1 MTTGVDIPVNLGGD
15 AAAVAALHR
24 ITAALDGVGD
34 KAAATAPKVQTLGE
48 RFAGLGTAARH
59 VNELREFV
67 VTLGT
72 ALVATAQHIADLTSE
87 QQRLTANSTRLGLD
101 FAAAARGAGGFV
113 SEMQTMTLATSLA
126 DRGIRATQEELNAL
140 SRVGMSRAA
149 ATGKN
154 LEEVFDSLTDSV
166 LEGGEEMGKFGG
178 NLLRVS
184 DGTHTAGERMAAF
197 VTHARTVTPAMRTA
211 ADEMARFRNEVHNA
225 QRTIGTAFAEEFA
238 RLTALP
244 GAMEESADKAR
255 DFNDTLRAIGM
266 TAANIVTVI
275 GGATTAA
282 IGFMVAGVGALVGS
296 VRVLVAGIGALPGG
310 VSAARAAMSAA
321 GNEAFGPDSF
331 IATVGRFSEAA
342 GRAAIAGFGGGP
354 DRTSA
359 TPENMPTLASVREQR
374 ARDRR
379 ERERRERN
387 ASSGTPRSEADL
399 ARIEAGIAM
408 AERMSGA
415 QREARF
421 GTDYQEV
428 AGIVVGAV
436 DILGRLRRQRI
447 ENLEGQTRESR
458 SGESGADR
466 RRRVAGL
473 RARIDEL
480 KAELRTAEQGS
491 AREARSAFAQQSST
505 ARQEYERA
513 MTPGRERA
521 QESIDKEREDVR
533 SRAESDQRKGREAF
547 ERGDEGARQ
556 FVERER
562 GAAREQRMLDER
574 RDNYRTF
581 TDQMEALAGR
591 RINVAREEAEFVNGA
606 FSSMGK
612 AFSDHLM
619 AFVEGREELGAAL
632 QGMLADT
639 LKSISEESAVKAGLN
654 LAEGFAA
661 LATYRYDAAAQH
673 FAASGIYASVAAL
686 AGVTA
691 GAIAPKAANA
701 SAAAASGA
709 ARSAAPM
716 SSPSSEKAAGI
727 TVNVAFNG
735 PQYGTGGVV
744 QAGNDLMRVINTA
757 ALQGGGQ
764 INRLAVGATGRA

>member
-48 RFAGLGTAARH
+48 RFAGLATMARH
-59 VNELREFV
+59 FNEAREFV
-67 VTLGT
+67 TSFADALIT
-72 ALVATAQHIADLTSE
+72 AAERVSELAGE
-87 QQRLTANSTRLGLD
+87 QQRIDANTARMGLN
-101 FAAAARGAGGFV
+101 FQQAAEQAGGFV
-113 SEMQTMTLATSLA
+113 SEMQTMQLATALA
-126 DRGIRATQEELNAL
+126 NRNIRVTQNELDAL
-140 SRVGMSRAA
+140 ARVGMARAA
-149 ATGKN
+149 AAGKN
-154 LEEVFDSLTDSV
+154 VEEVFDSIGDSII
-166 LEGGEEMGKFGG
+166 EGGEELEKFGSS
-178 NLLRVS
+178 LHSVADES
-184 DGTHTAGERMAAF
+184 HTADERLTAL
-197 VTHARTVTPAMRTA
+197 VARGREVAPAMRTA
-211 ADEMARFRNEVHNA
+211 ADEVARFQNELRQAGRYISTGFVD
-225 QRTIGTAFAEEFA
+225 EMS
-238 RLTALP
+238 RLR
-244 GAMEESADKAR
+244 E
-255 DFNDTLRAIGM
+255 
-266 TAANIVTVI
+266 VT
-275 GGATTAA
+275 
-282 IGFMVAGVGALVGS
+282 GS
-296 VRVLVAGIGALPGG
+296 VRDGARDAAEFRREMTALGSTAALMLTGIGNAAGIIIGGIATSVSLMVASIAAAQAGLHALATRGNAAA
-310 VSAARAAMSAA
+310 AARAAFEQFGTRDVAEFTRNRVAGFAALFTDAQGRTTAPAAAAAPAAVDLVLTPEQVGIDPRTGRPIRAASAGA
-321 GNEAFGPDSF
+321 GGRRETAAERAARRQRELEALM
-331 IATVGRFSEAA
+331 
-342 GRAAIAGFGGGP
+342 GRAFERSGP
-354 DRTSA
+354 RAELPTLPGEM
-359 TPENMPTLASVREQR
+359 TPEQLRASGERIREGIREQR
-374 ARDRR
+374 
-379 ERERRERN
+379 
-387 ASSGTPRSEADL
+387 
-399 ARIEAGIAM
+399 
-408 AERMSGA
+408 
-415 QREARF
+415 
-421 GTDYQEV
+421 
-428 AGIVVGAV
+428 
-436 DILGRLRRQRI
+436 
-447 ENLEGQTRESR
+447 
-458 SGESGADR
+458 
-466 RRRVAGL
+466 
-473 RARIDEL
+473 
-480 KAELRTAEQGS
+480 
-491 AREARSAFAQQSST
+491 
-505 ARQEYERA
+505 
-513 MTPGRERA
+513 
-521 QESIDKEREDVR
+521 
-533 SRAESDQRKGREAF
+533 ESDQRKGREAF
-547 ERGDEGARQ
+547 ERSDESARQ

-562 GAAREQRMLDER
+562 GAAREQRLLDER

-744 QAGNDLMRVINTA
+744 QAANDLVRVINTG
-757 ALQGGGQ
+757 ALQGGAQ

>member
-1 MTTGVDIPVNLGGD
+1 MTTGVDIPVSIVGD

-24 ITAALDGVGD
+24 IEDALKGAGTS
-34 KAAATAPKVQTLGE
+34 AATAEPKVQSLGE

-101 FAAAARGAGGFV
+101 FGAAARQAGGFV

-178 NLLRVS
+178 NLLSVS
-184 DGTHTAGERMAAF
+184 DSSHTAGERMAAF

-296 VRVLVAGIGALPGG
+296 VRVLVAGIGALPRG
-310 VSAARAAMSAA
+310 VSAARSAMSAA
-321 GNEAFGPDSF
+321 SNEAFGPDSF
-331 IATVGRFSEAA
+331 VSTIGRFSEAA
-342 GRAAIAGFGGGP
+342 GRAALGALGGGP

-387 ASSGTPRSEADL
+387 ASSGTPQSEVDL

-408 AERMSGA
+408 AERMGGA

-421 GTDYQEV
+421 GTDYQEI

-480 KAELRTAEQGS
+480 KTELRNAEQG
-491 AREARSAFAQQSST
+491 AGREARSAFARQSDT
-505 ARQEYERA
+505 ARQDYERA
-513 MTPGRERA
+513 MEPVRNRA
-521 QESIDKEREDVR
+521 QESLDKDRETRMEQEERDYERSDEGLR
-533 SRAESDQRKGREAF
+533 SRAEADRTK
-547 ERGDEGARQ
+547 
-556 FVERER
+556 
-562 GAAREQRMLDER
+562 AREERDLADR
-574 RDNYRTF
+574 RDSYRTF
-581 TDQMEALAGR
+581 TDEMEALSGR
-591 RINVAREEAEFVNGA
+591 RVNVAREEAQFVNNA
-606 FSSMGK
+606 FQSMGR
-612 AFSDHLM
+612 AFSDHLT
-619 AFVEGREELGAAL
+619 AFIEGREELGAAL
-632 QGMLADT
+632 QGMLSDT
-639 LKSISEESAVKAGLN
+639 LKAISQEAAVKAGLE
-654 LAEGFAA
+654 LASGFAA
-661 LATYRYDAAAQH
+661 LASYRFDAAASH
-673 FAASGIYASVAAL
+673 FAASGIFTAVAAASGL
-686 AGVTA
+686 AG

-701 SAAAASGA
+701 SAASASGA

-744 QAGNDLMRVINTA
+744 QAANDLVRVINTG
-757 ALQGGGQ
+757 ALQGGSQ